1 MNHDDRRL
9 ISECL
14 DGRPAAFGELV
25 RRYQDRLFNAVLRI
39 LDNPHD
45 AQDVVQDSFINA
57 YQSLASFKGD
67 AEFYTWLYRI
77 AFNTSVSVRRRRRPV
92 VSLDAVRR
100 DGGGGI
106 EPADESEVVKPG
118 AALERSEE
126 EAALQDALGRLSAEH
141 RTVLVL
147 KDIEG
152 MKYEQIADV
161 LGVPIGTI
169 RSRIHRARLELRE
182 LLEVGDRSPAAPK
195 NPTSAA
201 PAGDAGQ
208 GRGGEPQRPC

>member
-14 DGRPAAFGELV
+14 GGRSAAFGELV
-25 RRYQDRLFNAVLRI
+25 RRYQDRLFNAVLRVI
-39 LDNPHD
+39 ENPDD
-45 AQDVVQDSFINA
+45 AQDVVQDSFVSA

-77 AFNTSVSVRRRRRPV
+77 AFNTAVSARRRRRPI
-92 VSLDAVRR
+92 VSLDTARNGDSGV
-100 DGGGGI
+100 
-106 EPADESEVVKPG
+106 EPADESEDTRPG
-118 AALERSEE
+118 AALERAED
-126 EAALQDALGRLSAEH
+126 EAGLQYALSRLSAEH

-182 LLEVGDRSPAAPK
+182 LLESGGR
-195 NPTSAA
+195 PTPSG
-201 PAGDAGQ
+201 PGQ
-208 GRGGEPQRPC
+208 GTGNPY